1 MHRRESFTVADR
13 TGRIH
18 AHVSGG
24 LASRLRAYSYCVE
37 TNIEIRV
44 TESGRMDGAAC
55 AVDAV
60 DRNLR

>member
-1 MHRRESFTVADR
+1 MANR

-18 AHVSGG
+18 AHVPGDV
-24 LASRLRAYSYCVE
+24 AKRQRAYPHYLE
-37 TNIEIRV
+37 TDIEIRV
-44 TESGRMDGAAC
+44 TEDGRMDGTAC

>member
-18 AHVSGG
+18 THVPRDVT
-24 LASRLRAYSYCVE
+24 SRLWAYSYYLE
-37 TNIEIRV
+37 TDIEIRA
-44 TESGRMDGAAC
+44 TENGRMDGTAR

>member
-1 MHRRESFTVADR
+1 MADR

-44 TESGRMDGAAC
+44 TESGRMDGAAR